1 VDLPKDLRAA
11 LDDAVARVP
20 VTDIATAVDRLIA
33 RYRTGGEA
41 GRPILTS
48 VADVTAYAAYR
59 MPATYAAV
67 RAALT
72 QVALAAPALAPRSLL
87 DVGGGT
93 GAASWAAA
101 DTYPTITDITV
112 IDQVAEALALG
123 RQLSS
128 RTSALPLPTATWR
141 QARIDAVDL
150 PPADLVMISYV
161 LGELAGV
168 DRSDLVRR
176 AAATGDVTVIVEPG
190 TPAGY
195 GRILAARAALID
207 GGLSVVA
214 PCPHQGRCPMQPG
227 QDWCHFAARV
237 NRSALHRR
245 LKNAELGYE
254 DEKFSYVAT
263 ARAPAATPPGRVL
276 RHPQQRKG
284 LVSLQVCTSAD
295 GIVRE
300 QVSKRQGDSYRA
312 ARDVAWGDAW
322 PPPAQPP
329 PAQPPPG

>member
-1 VDLPKDLRAA
+1 VDLPKDLREA
-11 LDDAVARVP
+11 LDG
-20 VTDIATAVDRLIA
+20 ATAGIPVKDVAAAVERLIA

-48 VADVTAYAAYR
+48 AADVMAYAAYR

-67 RAALT
+67 RSALA
-72 QVALAAPALAPRSLL
+72 QVARAAPALTPRSLL

-93 GAASWAAA
+93 GAASWAATDA
-101 DTYPTITDITV
+101 YPTITDITV

-123 RQLSS
+123 RQLSG
-128 RTSALPLPTATWR
+128 RSAAPPLRSAIWR

-168 DRSDLVRR
+168 DQNDLVRR
-176 AAATGDVTVIVEPG
+176 GAATGDVLVIVEPG

-195 GRILAARAALID
+195 GRILAARTALID

-214 PCPHQGRCPMQPG
+214 PCPHQGPCPMQPG
-227 QDWCHFAARV
+227 QDWCHFAGRV

-245 LKNAELGYE
+245 LKNAELGHE
-254 DEKFSYVAT
+254 DEKFSYVAAARVPAGT
-263 ARAPAATPPGRVL
+263 APGRVL

-295 GIVRE
+295 GIVLE
-300 QVSKRQGDSYRA
+300 LVSKRQAELYRA

-322 PPPAQPP
+322 PP
-329 PAQPPPG
+329 G